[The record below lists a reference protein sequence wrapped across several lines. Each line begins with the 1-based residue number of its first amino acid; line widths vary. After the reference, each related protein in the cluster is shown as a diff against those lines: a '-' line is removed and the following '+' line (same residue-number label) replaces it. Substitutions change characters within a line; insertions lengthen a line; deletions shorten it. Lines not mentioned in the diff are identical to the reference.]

1 MYNDSELDKIF
12 LPYYKILYKLKL
24 LNIKTK
30 KGNEIS
36 HQDLRYAI
44 AIMEKKHKN
53 CRWKFQRPGKNKNYI
68 LIEGFYWLVY
78 VYFNND
84 KKLIDADIDFF
95 EERIK
100 LYEELLKLD
109 HKTLFKDDISTNQL
123 SDYFNKKES
132 TIQKAI
138 LKMIKAN
145 PNYRYKTNTE
155 YVITKEGIEWLYK
168 NCFKD
173 KYLKILEN
181 YKMELTEKYMQ
192 EGYVYDNFLNKF

>member
-1 MYNDSELDKIF
+1 MYNDSELDKVF
-12 LPYYKILYKLKL
+12 LPYSKILYKLKL

-30 KGNEIS
+30 TGNEIT
-36 HQDLRYAI
+36 HKDLRKAI
-44 AIMEKKHKN
+44 TIMEKKHKS
-53 CRWKFQRPGKNKNYI
+53 CRWKFQRPKKNKNYI

-109 HKTLFKDDISTNQL
+109 HKTLFKNDISVNQL
-123 SDYFNKKES
+123 SDYFDKKES

-138 LKMIKAN
+138 LKMIKVN

-155 YVITKEGIEWLYK
+155 YVITREGIEWLCK

-173 KYLKILEN
+173 KYLKLLED
-181 YKMELTEKYMQ
+181 YKMKLTEKYMQ

>member
-12 LPYYKILYKLKL
+12 LSYNKILYKLKL
-24 LNIKTK
+24 LNIKNKT
-30 KGNEIS
+30 GNEIT
-36 HQDLRYAI
+36 HKDLRKAI
-44 AIMEKKHKN
+44 TIMEKKHKS
-53 CRWKFQRPGKNKNYI
+53 CRWKFQRPKKNKNYI

-109 HKTLFKDDISTNQL
+109 HKTLFKNDISVNQL
-123 SDYFNKKES
+123 SDYFDKKES

-138 LKMIKAN
+138 LKMIKVN

-155 YVITKEGIEWLYK
+155 YVITREGIEWLCK

-173 KYLKILEN
+173 KYLKLLED
-181 YKMELTEKYMQ
+181 YKMKLTEKYMQ